1 MEKDIVITS
10 MDPFDWDQVEAIY
23 VEGIQ
28 TGNAT
33 FDIAPPMWKDWDR
46 GHLRHCR
53 LVARENNQVVG
64 WAALSQSV
72 HKEAYSGV
80 AEVSIYISQDVAG
93 KGVGTMLLE
102 ELIRSSEEHGFWTL
116 QALIFPEN
124 KASLQLHTK
133 LGFEVVGTRKR
144 VGKLH
149 GQWRDVV
156 FLERRST
163 IVGVD

>member
-1 MEKDIVITS
+1 MDNIVIMPMEKS
-10 MDPFDWDQVEAIY
+10 DWQQVEAIY

-28 TGNAT
+28 TNNAT
-33 FDIAPPMWKDWDR
+33 FDMVPPTWEDWDK
-46 GHLRHCR
+46 GHLADCR
-53 LVARENNQVVG
+53 LVATVKNQVVG

-72 HKEAYSGV
+72 HKKAYSGV
-80 AEVSIYISQDVAG
+80 AEVSIYISQKAAG
-93 KGVGTMLLE
+93 KGVGTLLLE
-102 ELIRSSEEHGFWTL
+102 SLIDKSEEQGFWTL

-124 KASLQLHTK
+124 KASLHLHTK
-133 LGFEVVGTRKR
+133 LGFEVIGTRKR

-163 IVGVD
+163 LVGLD

>member
-1 MEKDIVITS
+1 MEHDIVITN
-10 MDPFDWDQVEAIY
+10 MDKSDWKQVKAIY
-23 VEGIQ
+23 EEGIR

-33 FDIAPPMWKDWDR
+33 FDTVAPTWEDWDR
-46 GHLRHCR
+46 GHVAQCR
-53 LVARENNQVVG
+53 LVARIMDKVVG

-80 AEVSIYISQDVAG
+80 AEVSIYISQEAAG
-93 KGVGTMLLE
+93 KGVGTILLG
-102 ELIRSSEEHGFWTL
+102 ELIHASEEQGFWTL

-124 KASLQLHTK
+124 KASLQLHKK
-133 LGFEVVGTRKR
+133 LGFEVIGTRKR
-144 VGKLH
+144 VGKLN

-163 IVGVD
+163 LVGLD